1 MGKVILRN
9 FHNELLSDWRVIGLD
24 FIRQWKRERNFE
36 YLSINRISG
45 VKNKIPIL
53 STEVHL
59 DIP

>member
-1 MGKVILRN
+1 MCCSVTEG
-9 FHNELLSDWRVIGLD
+9 SLD
-24 FIRQWKRERNFE
+24 CISLDSERERNFE

-45 VKNKIPIL
+45 GKNEIPIL